1 MKKLSTI
8 EKMLAASLAFTFLL
22 LAIRVSIAHQTMYL
36 FYVWNLF
43 LAAIPLV
50 ISRRLGW
57 QDTFNFKSCLLLMGW
72 LLFFPNAPYII
83 TDIFHYENRPPLPMW
98 FDLLLVLNAAW
109 SGLMF
114 GLCSLLQVELF
125 LSRYLKPIWVSIYIN
140 GSLVLCGYGIYL
152 GRFLRFN
159 SWDIITAP
167 HQLFV
172 ASFQH
177 IFNPFDHRG
186 TWGFSLLFGIS
197 LILFYYT
204 LKSFNN
210 LAGEKNSVE

>member
-22 LAIRVSIAHQTMYL
+22 LAIRVTIAHQTMYL

-50 ISRRLGW
+50 ISRRLGR
-57 QDTFNFKSCLLLMGW
+57 QENFNFKSCLLLMGW

-109 SGLMF
+109 SGLML
-114 GLCSLLQVELF
+114 GLCSLLQVEIF
-125 LSRYLKPIWVSIYIN
+125 LKKVLKPVWVSIYIS
-140 GSLVLCGYGIYL
+140 GSLILCGYGIYL

-167 HQLFV
+167 HELFV
-172 ASFQH
+172 ASFQR

-204 LKSFNN
+204 LKSFNK
-210 LAGEKNSVE
+210 LAGEKNTVE

>member
-114 GLCSLLQVELF
+114 GLYSLLQVELF
-125 LSRYLKPIWVSIYIN
+125 LSRYLKPIWVSIYIKVAWYFADMAFILDAFS
-140 GSLVLCGYGIYL
+140 GSTVGIL
-152 GRFLRFN
+152 LPLRIN
-159 SWDIITAP
+159 
-167 HQLFV
+167 
-172 ASFQH
+172 
-177 IFNPFDHRG
+177 
-186 TWGFSLLFGIS
+186 FSLLPFNGF
-197 LILFYYT
+197 LILLNTEVPGDFPYYSVFRSFYFT
-204 LKSFNN
+204 TP
-210 LAGEKNSVE
+210 